1 MSKILLYIG
10 ILIFILPVA
19 SLSGEIDF
27 DIDREVRD
35 ANISNKYIALFIH
48 KDNCGYCERMEL
60 LLDKDDILKIINRNF
75 VLLDIDRDEDDERVS
90 YQGFKGT
97 NREFIKALDIDFFP
111 TLVFIDTKE
120 DKIIHWELGYRD
132 REKLLTLL
140 EYISSKSYK
149 TKSLEDFK
157 DEKFFNE

>member
-19 SLSGEIDF
+19 SFSVEIDF

-60 LLDKDDILKIINRNF
+60 LLDKDDILKIINKDF
-75 VLLDIDRDEDDERVS
+75 VLLDIDRDEDEIVS
-90 YQGFKGT
+90 YQGFKGK

-120 DKIIHWELGYRD
+120 DKIIHWELGYRN
-132 REKLLTLL
+132 RAKLLMVLN
-140 EYISSKSYK
+140 YISSKSYK